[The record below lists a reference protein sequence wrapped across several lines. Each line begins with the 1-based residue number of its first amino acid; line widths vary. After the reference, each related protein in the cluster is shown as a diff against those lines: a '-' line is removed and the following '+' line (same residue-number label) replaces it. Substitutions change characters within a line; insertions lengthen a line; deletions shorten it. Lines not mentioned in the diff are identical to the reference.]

1 MNGEDPGMLTR
12 DPGAE
17 EPGAGDPGAVATC
30 PYTVIRQP
38 DLVRD
43 VLHRPEDFSPANA
56 LLAVT
61 PLRGQALRVLQRAGF
76 ALPAVLASNASPTHA
91 GIRKVVTSFFT
102 PAKVAAAE
110 PRIRQLAR
118 ESASAAASRLQS
130 EGSVELVQSVA
141 AYPPAIVMLEL
152 LGLPIRD
159 LDRLKAWSV
168 ESLELFWG
176 WPDPERQL
184 ELAHSAAEFY
194 GWLRRMVLDSVA
206 PARVSPGTPAPASAG
221 PSSPVPSSPAPSSP
235 APASAGPTSAA
246 PTNAAPANLFRA
258 LADHG
263 LSTAEICS
271 LGYFLLIAGQE
282 TTSQL
287 ISTTLFRLAEGS
299 RGITWDEAASL
310 AKSRELVQHILATE
324 SSVPSWRRV
333 AARDTEIQGKPVAAG
348 EELLLE
354 LTGNHGFPWAGGV
367 PTPYGLAFGSGIH
380 RCLGAKLAELEA
392 AVVVHQTASALKGIE
407 LKEPQPEWLRLLSF
421 QAPRTVTIRRRV

>member
-1 MNGEDPGMLTR
+1 MSV
-12 DPGAE
+12 
-17 EPGAGDPGAVATC
+17 GDSSTVATC

-38 DLVRD
+38 DVVRE
-43 VLHRPEDFSPANA
+43 VLHRPGDFSPANA

-118 ESASAAASRLQS
+118 ESALAAAARLRS

-141 AYPPAIVMLEL
+141 AHPPAIVMLEL
-152 LGLPIRD
+152 LGLPVRD

-176 WPDPERQL
+176 WPDPGRQL
-184 ELAHSAAEFY
+184 ELAHSAADFY
-194 GWLRRMVLDSVA
+194 TWLRGMVLESVA
-206 PARVSPGTPAPASAG
+206 PA
-221 PSSPVPSSPAPSSP
+221 SPAT
-235 APASAGPTSAA
+235 ASAGPT
-246 PTNAAPANLFRA
+246 NLFRA

-287 ISTTLFRLAEGS
+287 ISTSLFRLAEGS

-310 AKSRELVQHILATE
+310 AKSRELVRHILATE

-333 AARDTEIQGKPVAAG
+333 AARDTEIQGKAVAAG

-354 LTGNHGFPWAGGV
+354 LTGNHGFPWADGV

-407 LKEPQPEWLRLLSF
+407 LKDPQPEWLRLLSF
-421 QAPRTVTIRRRV
+421 QAPGTVTVRRRQQ

>member
-1 MNGEDPGMLTR
+1 MSVGGSST
-12 DPGAE
+12 
-17 EPGAGDPGAVATC
+17 VATC

-38 DLVRD
+38 DMVRE
-43 VLHRPEDFSPANA
+43 VLHRPGDFSPANA

-110 PRIRQLAR
+110 PRVRQLAR
-118 ESASAAASRLQS
+118 ESALAAASRLRS

-141 AYPPAIVMLEL
+141 AHPPAIVMLEL
-152 LGLPIRD
+152 LGLPVRD

-176 WPDPERQL
+176 WPDPGRQL
-184 ELAHSAAEFY
+184 ELAHSAADFY
-194 GWLRRMVLDSVA
+194 TWLRGMVLDSVA
-206 PARVSPGTPAPASAG
+206 PA
-221 PSSPVPSSPAPSSP
+221 SPAT
-235 APASAGPTSAA
+235 ASAGPT
-246 PTNAAPANLFRA
+246 NLFRA

-310 AKSRELVQHILATE
+310 AKSRELVRHILATE

-333 AARDTEIQGKPVAAG
+333 AARDTEIQGKAVAAG

-354 LTGNHGFPWAGGV
+354 LTGNHGFPWADGV

-407 LKEPQPEWLRLLSF
+407 LKDPQPEWLRLLSF
-421 QAPRTVTIRRRV
+421 QAPCTVTVRRRQQ